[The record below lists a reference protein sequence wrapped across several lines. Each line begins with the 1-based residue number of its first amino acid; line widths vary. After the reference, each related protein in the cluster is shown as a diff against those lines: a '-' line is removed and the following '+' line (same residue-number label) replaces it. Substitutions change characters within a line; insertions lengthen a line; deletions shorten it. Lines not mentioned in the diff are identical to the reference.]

1 MRLTRVRMMKK
12 NMGKMEEIVKLK
24 GDIVSGNLRRAKI
37 TMRTMP
43 LILKMQTSSRL
54 KVNNNFKEG
63 LAQEGI
69 LRKDQQRIKTNT
81 NPIHPIN

>member
-24 GDIVSGNLRRAKI
+24 GDIVSGSLRRAKI

-63 LAQEGI
+63 LVQEGI

>member
-1 MRLTRVRMMKK
+1 
-12 NMGKMEEIVKLK
+12 
-24 GDIVSGNLRRAKI
+24 
-37 TMRTMP
+37 MRTTP

-63 LAQEGI
+63 QAQEDI